1 MVNVSAAGRNGDGTN
16 AYNGILFYAFFFY
29 TRSTARR
36 AVVHHCGEKP
46 YAETGVA
53 STYRPGGKRVTL
65 IPVYYID
72 DFALSVFAAHHRY
85 QHRNRRNG
93 SAAFHRR
100 RPLCCAGYRKRL
112 AGN

>member
-1 MVNVSAAGRNGDGTN
+1 MVNVSAAGRNGDGAN
-16 AYNGILFYAFFFY
+16 AYNGILFYALFFY
-29 TRSTARR
+29 TRSAARR
-36 AVVHHCGEKP
+36 AAVHHCGGEP
-46 YAETGVA
+46 DAETGVA

-93 SAAFHRR
+93 RAAFHRR
-100 RPLCCAGYRKRL
+100 RPLCCAGYRKCL